1 MDLPLHQTDEP
12 IRPVDQLVLDLLRR
26 EQGLSIQ
33 ELMDRLEVT
42 ATAIRQR
49 VERLE
54 SSGYIEKRKRSSG
67 RGRPQFQ
74 YFLTDLGWRQA
85 GVTYSELATSMWSV
99 IGEIDDDRLK
109 HELIGRVAEK
119 MGDCYKTL
127 LPEGSIEDRMRS
139 LAGVLSTR
147 KVPAS
152 FLRDND
158 LPVLEVHACPYPGI
172 VDSGADRS
180 VCQLEQEAL
189 SQALGHEVHLSKC
202 RLDGH
207 GCCQFSPVVNSDS
220 PDVSASRDVPISCST
235 STASPVSSPPESTY
249 QVERFPSPNV
259 ETAGTE
265 H

>member
-1 MDLPLHQTDEP
+1 MKLGLVDLERLGCSIFRNGACQNSPPPYTVVEVVLSLSIAVMELPIHQPDEP

-49 VERLE
+49 IERLE
-54 SSGYIEKRKRSSG
+54 SAGFIEKKKRSIG
-67 RGRPQFQ
+67 RGRPQFN
-74 YFLTDLGWRQA
+74 YFLTDMGWRQA
-85 GVTYSELATSMWSV
+85 GVTYSELAISLWTA
-99 IGEIDDDRLK
+99 IGEIDDQKLK
-109 HELIGRVAEK
+109 TQIIERVAQK
-119 MGDCYKTL
+119 MGDCYKTE
-127 LPEGSIEDRMRS
+127 LPDASIGERMRS
-139 LAGVLSTR
+139 LAGILSTR

-152 FLRDND
+152 YLCDKD
-158 LPVLEVHACPYPGI
+158 LPVLEVHACPYPGL

-207 GCCQFSPVVNSDS
+207 GCCQFSPVANVAI
-220 PDVSASRDVPISCST
+220 ASEP
-235 STASPVSSPPESTY
+235 
-249 QVERFPSPNV
+249 
-259 ETAGTE
+259 
-265 H
+265 

>member
-1 MDLPLHQTDEP
+1 LAKSLITLSIAAMDLPIHQSDEP

-54 SSGYIEKRKRSSG
+54 AAGLIEKKKRAVG
-67 RGRPQFQ
+67 RGRPQYN
-74 YFLTDLGWRQA
+74 YFLTDMGWRQA
-85 GVTYSELATSMWSV
+85 GVTYSELAISLWNA
-99 IGEIDDDRLK
+99 IGEIDDQSLK
-109 HELIGRVAEK
+109 SQIVERVAQK
-119 MGDCYKTL
+119 MGDCYKAE
-127 LPEGSIEDRMRS
+127 LPDASIGERMRS

-152 FLRDND
+152 YLYDKD
-158 LPVLEVHACPYPGI
+158 LPVLEVHACPYPGL
-172 VDSGADRS
+172 VDSDGDRS

-189 SQALGHEVHLSKC
+189 SQALGHEVQLSKC

-207 GCCQFSPVVNSDS
+207 GCCQFSPVANSELS
-220 PDVSASRDVPISCST
+220 GEPQQLTLHQTR
-235 STASPVSSPPESTY
+235 
-249 QVERFPSPNV
+249 Q
-259 ETAGTE
+259 
-265 H
+265 